1 MSLETFPI
9 APPKATRRPLRSALH
24 GSERIDPYA
33 WLRDR
38 DDPEVLAHLESEN
51 AYTEATLAPTAALQE
66 SIFQE
71 MKARIQE
78 TDLSLPTR
86 KGLWSYYSRTEEGK
100 SYPIHCRR
108 RTVDVEA
115 DPDGTAGEEILLDQN
130 TLAEGHDYFA
140 LGTFEVTVD
149 HRCLAFAVDTAGDE
163 IYELR
168 FRDLVTGTDL
178 ADVVAETSA
187 GVAWSADGTSVLY
200 LVLDD
205 AMRPH
210 QVWRHRIGRSD
221 DELVFEEPDERFYCS
236 LSMSATDEFVF
247 LVIGSQVT
255 TETRVARADDL
266 DAGFAVFRER
276 VQDCEYA
283 IDHHRGS
290 NGTDRFF
297 VVTNDGAENFRLC
310 STTGPGAP
318 WVPFAPEWDTD
329 DALVSRGFDV
339 SRRPKIEGLEV
350 FRRHLAL
357 HERVEGLERL
367 RVLSLTDEGH
377 VAAEHIVDHDEP
389 VHSVWPVSNADLD
402 APFLRFGYSSLTTP
416 PSVFDLDLATNEQV
430 LRKRQPVL
438 GDFDP
443 HRYITGR
450 RMVEASDGTL
460 VPMSIVRHRDTA
472 IDGTAPGLL
481 YGYGSYEISSDPTF
495 STMRLSLLD
504 RGFVF
509 AIAHVRGGG
518 ELGRHWY
525 LNGKFLAKKNT
536 FSDFV
541 ACARSLISEGDVA
554 SDRLVSWGGSAGGLL
569 VGAAVNLAPEVF
581 AGVIAEVP
589 FVDVVN
595 TMLDESL
602 PLTAIEWEEWGNP
615 KDQEYYAYMQSY
627 APYENVGA
635 VPYPSVLATAGL
647 NDPRVGYW
655 EPAKWIQR
663 LREVTTGDRPMLL
676 KTELGAGHGG
686 PSGRYDAWRDT
697 AFVLAFAC
705 WCVGVS

>member
-1 MSLETFPI
+1 MSLDQPTLS
-9 APPKATRRPLRSALH
+9 PPPAARRPVVSTLH
-24 GSERIDPYA
+24 GIERVDPLA

-38 DDPEVLAHLESEN
+38 DNPEVLAHLEAEN
-51 AYTEATLAPTAALQE
+51 AFTEATLAPLADLRET
-66 SIFQE
+66 IFQE

-108 RTVDVEA
+108 LTASVES
-115 DPDGTAGEEILLDQN
+115 DPDGTNGEEVLLDQN
-130 TLAEGHDYFA
+130 ELAAGHDYFA

-149 HRCLAFAVDTAGDE
+149 HRLLAFAVDTAGDE
-163 IYELR
+163 VYELR
-168 FRDLVTGTDL
+168 FRDLATGTTL
-178 ADVVAETSA
+178 PDVVPETSA

-210 QVWRHRIGRSD
+210 QVWRHRMGRSD
-221 DELVFEEPDERFYCS
+221 DELVFEEPDERFYCG
-236 LSMSATDEFVF
+236 LSTSATEEYIF

-255 TETRVARADDL
+255 TETRPMRADDL
-266 DAGFAVFRER
+266 DAGFVVFRER

-283 IDHHRGS
+283 IDHHRAPDGS
-290 NGTDRFF
+290 TQFF

-310 STTGPGAP
+310 VSTGPGAP
-318 WVPFAPEWDTD
+318 WIPFAPEWDTD
-329 DALVSRGFDV
+329 EALVARGADIT
-339 SRRPKIEGLEV
+339 RRPKIEGIEV

-357 HERVEGLERL
+357 HERVDGLERL
-367 RVLSLTDEGH
+367 RVITMSVDGQWE
-377 VAAEHIVDHDEP
+377 AESVVRHDEP
-389 VHSVWPVSNADLD
+389 VHSVWPVANADID

-416 PSVFDLDLATNEQV
+416 PSVFDLDLASGDRT

-438 GDFDP
+438 GDFDAS
-443 HRYITGR
+443 RYVTER
-450 RMVEASDGTL
+450 RLVEAADGTR
-460 VPMSIVRHRDTA
+460 VPMSIVRHRATPV
-472 IDGTAPGLL
+472 DGTAPGLL

-495 STMRLSLLD
+495 STMRLSMLD

-518 ELGRHWY
+518 ELGRPWY
-525 LNGKFLAKKNT
+525 LNGKFLKKKNT
-536 FSDFV
+536 FTDFV
-541 ACARSLISEGDVA
+541 DCARSLIASRDVA
-554 SDRLVSWGGSAGGLL
+554 PDRLVCWGGSAGGLL
-569 VGAAVNLAPEVF
+569 VGASLNLAPEVF

-615 KDQEYYAYMQSY
+615 KDPEYYAYMQSY
-627 APYENVGA
+627 APYENVRPA
-635 VPYPSVLATAGL
+635 RYPAVLATAGL

-655 EPAKWIQR
+655 EPAKWVQR
-663 LREVTTGDRPMLL
+663 LREATTGDRPMLL

-705 WCVGVS
+705 WCVGVV